1 MKKVLLFPN
10 VLRPS
15 AMLKRMRAHIGD
27 VSEGSKS
34 KIMAER
40 IILGKRVTFYENG
53 LRVVHD
59 RDLSEDDEHQ
69 SEILRLTH
77 ASLLIGQPVGD
88 KRQCWVDASTNPVSV
103 VIYNMP
109 ANTFV
114 KKATQLMRHGDIDP
128 DFVLNSHLRQ
138 TEEST
143 DERNVR
149 LFGRRINQTHLPNR
163 IIY

>member
-10 VLRPS
+10 TLRPS
-15 AMLKRMRAHIGD
+15 TMLKRMRAHIGD
-27 VSEGSKS
+27 VSEGSKV
-34 KIMAER
+34 KIMVKR
-40 IILGKRVTFYENG
+40 IILGKKVTFYENG
-53 LRVVHD
+53 LRIVHD
-59 RDLSEDDEHQ
+59 KDLNEDDEYN

-109 ANTFV
+109 AKTFI
-114 KKATQLMRHGDIDP
+114 KKATQLMRNGDVDP
-128 DFVLNSHLRQ
+128 DFVFNSHLRQ

-143 DERNVR
+143 DERDVR
-149 LFGRRINQTHLPNR
+149 LFGRRINQTHFSNR